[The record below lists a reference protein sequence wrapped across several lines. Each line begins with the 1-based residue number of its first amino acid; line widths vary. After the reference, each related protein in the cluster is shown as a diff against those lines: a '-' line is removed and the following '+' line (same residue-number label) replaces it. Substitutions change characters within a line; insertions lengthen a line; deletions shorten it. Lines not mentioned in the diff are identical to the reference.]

1 MPRVYHLTD
10 TLPYSHSVWGGAEQL
25 TAKYISAL
33 QKHAP
38 GRHFII
44 CLFPSAPEIYQD
56 AFFIKSASSV
66 AKVGQM
72 LANLIHFDP
81 IACLELCKLFSRLPA
96 NSIIHIHNCK
106 YLFFPAIV
114 ANLLTRIHMVMS
126 IYDYWIMCPK
136 VSLDRSGEF
145 CLAME
150 GRMCADCY
158 GKPKSR
164 VKQNYHHWRRRF
176 LHASL
181 RQISLFHVLS
191 RSSGDILQKSG
202 IAKYKIK
209 ILSQIVEHEQIKV
222 APSFQFSFPT
232 ILFSGWMDT
241 KKGLHIAVDAF
252 GKIASKHSTARLI
265 VAKFKANESYE
276 AQIRARINELGLQ
289 ERVLF
294 FDRLKRNEFIAFLKG
309 CDCLI
314 IPEQWENMSPVVLC
328 EAMYASK
335 PVIASKVGG
344 IPEFISD
351 GHSGIL
357 VERNDVN
364 GFAHAMDS
372 LLSSETKRLAMG
384 NNARQAAEAI
394 FDESRILDGFDEIYR
409 MAFCGDKRR

>member
-10 TLPYSHSVWGGAEQL
+10 ALPYSHSVWGGAEQL

-33 QKHAP
+33 RKRVP

-44 CLFPSAPEIYQD
+44 CLFPSKPEIYQD
-56 AFFIKSASSV
+56 AYFIRSASS
-66 AKVGQM
+66 KMKFGQM
-72 LANLIHFDP
+72 LADFIHFDP
-81 IACLELCKLFSRLPA
+81 IACLELFKLFSRLPA

-106 YLFFPAIV
+106 YLFFPAIF
-114 ANLLTRIHMVMS
+114 ANYLTRIRMVMS
-126 IYDYWIMCPK
+126 IYDYWILCPK
-136 VSLDRSGEF
+136 ISLDRSGEF
-145 CLAME
+145 CIEME

-158 GKPKSR
+158 GRPENR
-164 VKQNYHHWRRRF
+164 VKQAYHHWRRKF
-176 LHASL
+176 LHTSL

-202 IAKYKIK
+202 ISECKIR
-209 ILSQIVEHEQIKV
+209 ILPQIVEYEHIKDV
-222 APSFQFSFPT
+222 PPFQFSFPA
-232 ILFSGWMDT
+232 ILFSGWMDS
-241 KKGLHIAVDAF
+241 KKGLHIAIDAF

-276 AQIRARINELGLQ
+276 AQIRARISELGLQ

-294 FDRLKRNEFIAFLKG
+294 FNRLTRNEFIAFLKG

-351 GHSGIL
+351 GYSGIL
-357 VERNDVN
+357 VDRNDVN
-364 GFAHAMDS
+364 GFACAMDR
-372 LLSSETKRLAMG
+372 LLSSEAKRLTMG

-394 FDESRILDGFDEIYR
+394 FDETRILDGFGEIYR
-409 MAFCGDKRR
+409 KAFHGEK